1 MKLASY
7 VLLATIVL
15 ASCGGSG
22 SKEELLKQKYAEFN
36 ALRKEISQLEMEL
49 RKEKGDSTAAGK
61 PVRVTVIQPTSF
73 VHSIDIQGRIDAEES
88 VSVGPQM
95 PGLVKRVMVQ
105 AGDKVAA
112 GQTLAELDT
121 DAMNQQLSALK
132 LQRDLAK
139 QVYDRQKNLWDQ
151 KIGTELQFLQT
162 KTQYEALNKQV
173 AALEEQIAMA
183 RVTAPISGTVDA
195 VGLKVGEMAS
205 PGFTTIQIVNTGKLR
220 AKGEVAEGYIS
231 KVRTGSDVAITLP
244 DADNKTI
251 QTKVTHAG
259 RIINKLNRTFNVEVA
274 LAPNEENVV
283 PNMIAVIKITDY
295 KNDSAKVVP
304 LAAIQQGADGKTFV
318 YVAAT
323 SGGKTVAEKR
333 DVTYTFSYN
342 GKAEI
347 TTGLSE
353 GDRIITEGYA
363 DLTPGDVLTIQE

>member
-95 PGLVKRVMVQ
+95 PGLVKRVLVQ

-183 RVTAPISGTVDA
+183 RVTSPIGGTVDA

-347 TTGLSE
+347 TAGLSE
-353 GDRIITEGYA
+353 GDRVITEGYA

>member
-95 PGLVKRVMVQ
+95 PGLVKRVLVQ

-183 RVTAPISGTVDA
+183 RVTSPIGGTVDA

-353 GDRIITEGYA
+353 GDRVITEGYA
-363 DLTPGDVLTIQE
+363 DLTPGDVLTVQE

>member
-61 PVRVTVIQPTSF
+61 PVRITVIQPTSF

-95 PGLVKRVMVQ
+95 PGLVKRVLVQ

-183 RVTAPISGTVDA
+183 RVTSPIGGTVDA

-353 GDRIITEGYA
+353 GDRVITEGYA
-363 DLTPGDVLTIQE
+363 DLTPGDVLTVQE

>member
-7 VLLATIVL
+7 VLAATIIL

-22 SKEELLKQKYAEFN
+22 SKEELLKQKYTEFH
-36 ALRKEISQLEMEL
+36 ALRKEIAQLEMEL

-61 PVRVTVIQPTSF
+61 PVRVTVIQPSAF

-95 PGLVKRVMVQ
+95 PGLIKRVLVQ
-105 AGDKVAA
+105 AGDKVTA

-132 LQRDLAK
+132 LQRDLSK

-151 KIGTELQFLQT
+151 KIGTELQFLQA

-183 RVTAPISGTVDA
+183 RVTAPIAGTVDA

-283 PNMIAVIKITDY
+283 PNMIAIIKITDY

-304 LAAIQQGADGKTFV
+304 LAAIQQGSDGKTFV

-333 DVTYTFSYN
+333 DVSYTFTYN

-347 TTGLSE
+347 TAGLSE
-353 GDRIITEGYA
+353 GDRVITEGYA

>member
-95 PGLVKRVMVQ
+95 PGLVKRVLVQ

-347 TTGLSE
+347 TAGLSE
-353 GDRIITEGYA
+353 GDRVITEGYA

>member
-183 RVTAPISGTVDA
+183 RVTSPIGGTVDA

-353 GDRIITEGYA
+353 GDRVITEGYA
-363 DLTPGDVLTIQE
+363 DLTPGDVLTVQE

>member
-7 VLLATIVL
+7 VLAATILL

-22 SKEELLKQKYAEFN
+22 SKEELLKQKYTEFH
-36 ALRKEISQLEMEL
+36 ALRKEIAQLEMEL

-61 PVRVTVIQPTSF
+61 PVRVTIIQPSAF

-95 PGLVKRVMVQ
+95 PGLVKRVLVQ
-105 AGDKVAA
+105 AGDKVAG

-132 LQRDLAK
+132 LQRDLSK

-151 KIGTELQFLQT
+151 KIGTELQFLQV

-183 RVTAPISGTVDA
+183 RVTAPIAGTVDA

-283 PNMIAVIKITDY
+283 PNMIAIIKITDY

-304 LAAIQQGADGKTFV
+304 LAAIQQGSDGKTFV

-323 SGGKTVAEKR
+323 LGGKTIAEKR
-333 DVTYTFSYN
+333 DVSYTFTYN

-347 TTGLSE
+347 TAGLSE
-353 GDRIITEGYA
+353 GDRVITEGYA